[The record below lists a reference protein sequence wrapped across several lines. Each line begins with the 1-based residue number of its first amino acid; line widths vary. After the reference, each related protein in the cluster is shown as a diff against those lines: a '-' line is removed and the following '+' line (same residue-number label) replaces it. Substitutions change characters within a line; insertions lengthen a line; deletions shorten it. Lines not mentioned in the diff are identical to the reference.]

1 MKRLVSSVHKM
12 SQTDDLSRAGPVVEQ
27 EVTVTLPMPPQ
38 PRPHTRP
45 ARPAKIADPEEI
57 LDVRENLETSSND
70 SCEVGSG
77 DSDET
82 GSEDESIKYDT
93 IKKTKKIRDSS
104 SVEKESEVTVTEKP
118 RELSVERVVE
128 PTPAAS
134 SDSSTVEASDVKK
147 LSPSEEVVCP
157 LVDQL
162 VSDSVLDE
170 TDDNCDASKDSSDKK
185 AETK

>member
-1 MKRLVSSVHKM
+1 M
-12 SQTDDLSRAGPVVEQ
+12 G
-27 EVTVTLPMPPQ
+27 
-38 PRPHTRP
+38 
-45 ARPAKIADPEEI
+45 
-57 LDVRENLETSSND
+57 
-70 SCEVGSG
+70 
-77 DSDET
+77 
-82 GSEDESIKYDT
+82 ESIKYDT
-93 IKKTKKIRDSS
+93 IKKTKKLRASS
-104 SVEKESEVTVTEKP
+104 SVEKESKVTVTEKP

-134 SDSSTVEASDVKK
+134 SDSSTVETSDVKK

-185 AETK
+185 GET